1 MIDSLFAI
9 CVVLASPPQHN
20 SVEFQIVGVYRPVD
34 LAGRV
39 VNTPREVYLQST
51 IEGHD
56 ITPYVGATL
65 DVLRRSPVP
74 ATVHMRERMDS
85 EEAKPAQPEP
95 KPAAKTETH
104 VGRATRALKLKP
116 SPKLSSVKDGKPA
129 GFVSHPKA
137 GKGRYPVYLGTDVPG
152 GDRIT
157 PLRSASVKTEVIERA
172 VGKIKVISV
181 QGDVAIARV
190 VNDGLDQDSK
200 RSRSSV
206 VPDEI
211 PTVMAGDV
219 ARGEPRIPTGKRR
232 QTRRKL
238 SARSKAKLAEERRQ
252 VERAVKRRKMK
263 PKPFIRK
270 KMMWDL

>member
-1 MIDSLFAI
+1 
-9 CVVLASPPQHN
+9 
-20 SVEFQIVGVYRPVD
+20 
-34 LAGRV
+34 
-39 VNTPREVYLQST
+39 
-51 IEGHD
+51 
-56 ITPYVGATL
+56 
-65 DVLRRSPVP
+65 
-74 ATVHMRERMDS
+74 MRERMDS
-85 EEAKPAQPEP
+85 VGEETAQPAQPES
-95 KPAAKTETH
+95 KPAMKTDTN

-137 GKGRYPVYLGTDVPG
+137 GKGRYPVYLGTDVQVEIEL
-152 GDRIT
+152 RL
-157 PLRSASVKTEVIERA
+157 PLKSATVKTEVIERA

-200 RSRSSV
+200 RPRSSV

-232 QTRRKL
+232 QTQRKL